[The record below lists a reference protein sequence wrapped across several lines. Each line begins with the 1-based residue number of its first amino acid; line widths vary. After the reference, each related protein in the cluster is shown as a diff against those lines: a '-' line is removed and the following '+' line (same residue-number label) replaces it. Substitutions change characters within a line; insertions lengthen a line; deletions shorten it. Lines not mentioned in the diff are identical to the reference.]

1 MTKERLIELVNNVK
15 NAFINEI
22 PNEPMSGG
30 QLLTLGYAVVSVVAK
45 GFDMS
50 PNEVC
55 TLMAISFD
63 AEKDENGNYKI
74 QIPREFMGDEENE
87 HA

>member
-15 NAFINEI
+15 NAVIDEI
-22 PNEPMSGG
+22 PDEPMSGG
-30 QLLTLGYAVVSVVAK
+30 QLLVLGYAAVSVVAK
-45 GFDMS
+45 GLDMD

-55 TLMAISFD
+55 ALMAISFD
-63 AEKDENGNYKI
+63 AKKDENGNYKI
-74 QIPREFMGDEENE
+74 QIPREFIGDEEDE

>member
-1 MTKERLIELVNNVK
+1 MTEEKLLELVNNVK

-55 TLMAISFD
+55 ELMATVFD

-74 QIPREFMGDEENE
+74 QIPREVLED
-87 HA
+87 